1 MKTLIKTACVAAA
14 ALALTAF
21 TAPKAE
27 AAIVTICPP
36 VVRVGR
42 PIVAAPAPV
51 FAPRVVCAP
60 LYPVVRFG
68 WDRHFDHG
76 YYFHRR

>member
-21 TAPKAE
+21 TTPKAE
-27 AAIVTICPP
+27 AAVITVRGP
-36 VVRVGR
+36 VVVARV
-42 PIVAAPAPV
+42 PV
-51 FAPRVVCAP
+51 CAPRVVCAP
-60 LYPVVRFG
+60 VCPVVRFG